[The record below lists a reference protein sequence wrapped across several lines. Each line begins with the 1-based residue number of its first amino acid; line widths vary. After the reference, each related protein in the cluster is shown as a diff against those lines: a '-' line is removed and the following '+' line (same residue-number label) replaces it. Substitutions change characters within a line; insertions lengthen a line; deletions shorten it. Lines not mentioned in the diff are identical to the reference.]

1 MKGRVLIEGRAQGPL
16 LRLTAP
22 LSFWGGVDPKTG
34 RISDPRH
41 PEHDRSV
48 TGTVLAIPSPRGSSS
63 SSAIML
69 ELIARGLAPA
79 ALLLGEA
86 DAILALG
93 IVIAREMGHPVLP
106 ALELPVA
113 ELMQLPEGVIKVE
126 TDGSIKQIE
135 VSAPQAKQHT
145 DGHR

>member
-1 MKGRVLIEGRAQGPL
+1 MTGRVLVAGSGEGPL

-41 PEHDRSV
+41 PQHGACV
-48 TGTVLAIPSPRGSSS
+48 AGTVLAVPVPRGSSS

-69 ELIARGLAPA
+69 ELIARGIAPA

-93 IVIAREMGHPVLP
+93 IVVAGEMGHPTLP
-106 ALELPVA
+106 ALQVDPDELA
-113 ELMQLPEGVIKVE
+113 ALPQGRLRIAP
-126 TDGSIKQIE
+126 GGAI
-135 VSAPQAKQHT
+135 SASDARP
-145 DGHR
+145 

>member
-1 MKGRVLIEGRAQGPL
+1 VVVKGRVLVEGSAEGPL

-41 PEHDRSV
+41 PQHGADV
-48 TGTVLAIPSPRGSSS
+48 AGTVLAVPVPRGSSS

-69 ELIARGLAPA
+69 ELIARGIAPA

-93 IVIAREMGHPVLP
+93 IVVAGEMGHRTLP
-106 ALELPVA
+106 ALQIGAEELA
-113 ELMQLPEGVIKVE
+113 ALPQCRIKVAA
-126 TDGSIKQIE
+126 DGT
-135 VSAPQAKQHT
+135 VTALP
-145 DGHR
+145 

>member
-1 MKGRVLIEGRAQGPL
+1 MVLKGRVLVAGSAEGPL
-16 LRLTAP
+16 LRMTAP

-41 PEHDRSV
+41 PQHGLAIG
-48 TGTVLAIPSPRGSSS
+48 GTVLALPEPRGSSS
-63 SSAIML
+63 SSAVML

-93 IVIAREMGHPVLP
+93 IVVAGEMGHPTLP
-106 ALELPVA
+106 ALEVA
-113 ELMQLPEGVIKVE
+113 ELERLPEGRVRVDI
-126 TDGSIKQIE
+126 DGSIR
-135 VSAPQAKQHT
+135 A
-145 DGHR
+145 G

>member
-1 MKGRVLIEGRAQGPL
+1 MTGRVLVAGSADGPL

-41 PEHDRSV
+41 PQHGLGIA
-48 TGTVLAIPSPRGSSS
+48 GTVLAVPVPRGSSS

-69 ELIARGLAPA
+69 ELIARGIAPA

-93 IVIAREMGHPVLP
+93 IVVAGEMGHPTLP
-106 ALELPVA
+106 ALQVDPGELA
-113 ELMQLPEGVIKVE
+113 QLPQGRLTISP
-126 TDGSIKQIE
+126 DGTIT
-135 VSAPQAKQHT
+135 VASARP
-145 DGHR
+145 

>member
-1 MKGRVLIEGRAQGPL
+1 MGVTGRVLIAGSAEGPL

-41 PEHDRSV
+41 PQHGRSIA
-48 TGTVLAIPSPRGSSS
+48 GTVLAIPVPRGSSS

-69 ELIARGLAPA
+69 EFIARGIAPA

-93 IVIAREMGHPVLP
+93 IVVAGEMGHVTLP
-106 ALELPVA
+106 ALQVDPDALA
-113 ELMQLPEGVIKVE
+113 GLPEGRLSVAP
-126 TDGSIKQIE
+126 DGTIAAS
-135 VSAPQAKQHT
+135 V
-145 DGHR
+145 

>member
-69 ELIARGLAPA
+69 ELISRGLAPA

-93 IVIAREMGHPVLP
+93 IVVAREMGHPTLP
-106 ALELPVA
+106 ALELPVS
-113 ELMQLPEGVIKVE
+113 ELMRPPEGTVRVDI
-126 TDGSIKQIE
+126 DGS
-135 VSAPQAKQHT
+135 VSW
-145 DGHR
+145 

>member
-41 PEHDRSV
+41 PEHDRSI

-93 IVIAREMGHPVLP
+93 IVVAREMGHPVLP

-113 ELMQLPEGVIKVE
+113 ELMQLPEGVIKVAI
-126 TDGSIKQIE
+126 DGGIKQIA
-135 VSAPQAKQHT
+135 VSAP
-145 DGHR
+145 

>member
-1 MKGRVLIEGRAQGPL
+1 MVVKGRVLVDGSAEGPL
-16 LRLTAP
+16 LMLNAP

-41 PEHDRSV
+41 PQHGREIA
-48 TGTVLAIPSPRGSSS
+48 GTVLAIPTPRGSSS

-69 ELIARGLAPA
+69 ELITRGLAPA

-93 IVIAREMGHPVLP
+93 IVVAREMGHRTLP
-106 ALELPVA
+106 ALEVPVA
-113 ELMQLPEGVIKVE
+113 DLMRLPAGWLRIE
-126 TDGSIKQIE
+126 TGGT
-135 VSAPQAKQHT
+135 VRPSAAHKS
-145 DGHR
+145 

>member
-1 MKGRVLIEGRAQGPL
+1 MLIEGAGSGPL

-41 PEHDRSV
+41 PQHGQSV
-48 TGTVLAIPSPRGSSS
+48 AGTVLALAEPRGSSS

-79 ALLLGEA
+79 ALLLGNP
-86 DAILALG
+86 DAILTLG
-93 IVIAREMGHPVLP
+93 IVVAREMGHATLP
-106 ALELPVA
+106 ALEVSPEDLTR
-113 ELMQLPEGVIKVE
+113 LPEGRLRVAV
-126 TDGSIKQIE
+126 DGTI
-135 VSAPQAKQHT
+135 SAIS
-145 DGHR
+145 

>member
-1 MKGRVLIEGRAQGPL
+1 MGVTGRVLIAGSAEGPL

-34 RISDPRH
+34 HISDPRH
-41 PEHDRSV
+41 PQHGRSIA
-48 TGTVLAIPSPRGSSS
+48 GTVLAVPVPRGSSS

-69 ELIARGLAPA
+69 ELIARGIAPA

-93 IVIAREMGHPVLP
+93 IVVAGEMGHRTLP
-106 ALELPVA
+106 ALQVDPEAARAAAAGLGSTIAADGTIAALP
-113 ELMQLPEGVIKVE
+113 
-126 TDGSIKQIE
+126 
-135 VSAPQAKQHT
+135 
-145 DGHR
+145 

>member
-1 MKGRVLIEGRAQGPL
+1 VVVRGRVLIAGSARGPL
-16 LRLTAP
+16 LRLSAP
-22 LSFWGGVDPKTG
+22 LSFWGGVDPKSG

-41 PEHDRSV
+41 PEHGVSIA
-48 TGTVLAIPSPRGSSS
+48 GTVLAIPQPRGSSS

-69 ELIARGLAPA
+69 ELIARGIAPA

-93 IVIAREMGHPVLP
+93 IVVASEMGHRSLP

-113 ELMQLPEGVIKVE
+113 EMMRLPKGELRVE
-126 TDGSIKQIE
+126 TDGS
-135 VSAPQAKQHT
+135 VHA
-145 DGHR
+145 

>member
-1 MKGRVLIEGRAQGPL
+1 VGVTAHVLVEGSGEGPL

-41 PEHDRSV
+41 PQHGLCIA
-48 TGTVLAIPSPRGSSS
+48 GTVLAVPVPRGSSS

-69 ELIARGLAPA
+69 ELIARGIAPA

-93 IVIAREMGHPVLP
+93 IVIAGEMGHPTLP
-106 ALELPVA
+106 ALEVPPEDLARLPQGNLRV
-113 ELMQLPEGVIKVE
+113 G
-126 TDGSIKQIE
+126 TDGSIT
-135 VSAPQAKQHT
+135 VAP
-145 DGHR
+145 

>member
-1 MKGRVLIEGRAQGPL
+1 MGVRGRVLIEGRAEGPL

-41 PEHDRSV
+41 PEHDHAV

-69 ELIARGLAPA
+69 ELIARRLAPA

-93 IVIAREMGHPVLP
+93 IVVAREMGHPTLP
-106 ALELPVA
+106 ALEFPVGD
-113 ELMQLPEGVIKVE
+113 MMRLPEGVLRVE
-126 TDGSIKQIE
+126 VDGS
-135 VSAPQAKQHT
+135 VLPAGYT
-145 DGHR
+145 DERR

>member
-1 MKGRVLIEGRAQGPL
+1 MRGRVLIEGQAKGPL

-69 ELIARGLAPA
+69 ELIARRLAPA

-93 IVIAREMGHPVLP
+93 IVVAREMGHPTLP
-106 ALELPVA
+106 ALEFPVGD
-113 ELMQLPEGVIKVE
+113 MMRLPEGVLRVE
-126 TDGSIKQIE
+126 VDGS
-135 VSAPQAKQHT
+135 VLPAGYT
-145 DGHR
+145 DERR

>member
-41 PEHDRSV
+41 PEYDRSIAS
-48 TGTVLAIPSPRGSSS
+48 TVLAIPQPRGSSS

-79 ALLLGEA
+79 ALLMGEA

-93 IVIAREMGHPVLP
+93 IVVAREMGHPSLP
-106 ALELPVA
+106 ALELPVV
-113 ELMQLPEGVIKVE
+113 ELMRLPEGMLRVE
-126 TDGSIKQIE
+126 ADGSVASASVNEYTDGL
-135 VSAPQAKQHT
+135 
-145 DGHR
+145 R